1 MNTSGTHRQRAA
13 TGMIRLS
20 LLTVCLGLLL
30 GSCGQRGPLY
40 LPKEDAADT
49 NAATAGSQ
57 PVQAPEATEDGTR
70 EATGNEDADEE
81 TP

>member
-13 TGMIRLS
+13 TGMIRLC
-20 LLTVCLGLLL
+20 LLTVCLGLPL

-40 LPKEDAADT
+40 LPEKDAADSG
-49 NAATAGSQ
+49 AATASSQ
-57 PVQAPEATEDGTR
+57 PAEAPEDATRDG
-70 EATGNEDADEE
+70 TGNEDADEE